1 MIVNK
6 EDSDALFHCIEFE
19 KIRSNIEKVLS
30 ALEEMRL
37 IHINQYLNNEAYIWF
52 KGDFETI
59 KKQSNII
66 LKVFKLYKVDR
77 LQDLFT
83 FYRVKF
89 NKFSSDYNHT
99 KYNGLYTIRISD
111 AIYDGERTLDY
122 FRCKLPD

>member
-99 KYNGLYTIRISD
+99 RYNGLYTIRISD
-111 AIYDGERTLDY
+111 VIYDGERTLDD
-122 FRCKLPD
+122 FRCILPD